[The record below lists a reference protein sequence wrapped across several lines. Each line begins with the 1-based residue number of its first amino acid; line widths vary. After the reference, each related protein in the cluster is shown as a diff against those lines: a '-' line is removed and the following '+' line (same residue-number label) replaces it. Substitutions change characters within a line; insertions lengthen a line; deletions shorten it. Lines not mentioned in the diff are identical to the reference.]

1 MRLSQIHLEEKFKN
15 QINLL
20 LKINSSVMNYAEDIN
35 KRILIKNGTF
45 KNLYRDINNHK
56 IDWLKIFMSSN

>member
-35 KRILIKNGTF
+35 KRIIEGKL
-45 KNLYRDINNHK
+45 H
-56 IDWLKIFMSSN
+56 